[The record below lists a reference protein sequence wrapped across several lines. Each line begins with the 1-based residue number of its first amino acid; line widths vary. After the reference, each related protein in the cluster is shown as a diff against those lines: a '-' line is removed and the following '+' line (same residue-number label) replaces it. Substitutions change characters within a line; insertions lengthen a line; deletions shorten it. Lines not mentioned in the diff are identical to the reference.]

1 MGYLCGISER
11 VGGHS
16 LKGCQWESSSGLE
29 QEGLQAWGEEN
40 QRGTGEDEAGLTWEE
55 SDVQVETL
63 WPQTVN

>member
-1 MGYLCGISER
+1 M
-11 VGGHS
+11 

-40 QRGTGEDEAGLTWEE
+40 KRGAGEDGVGLSGEE

-63 WPQTVN
+63 WSQTVN